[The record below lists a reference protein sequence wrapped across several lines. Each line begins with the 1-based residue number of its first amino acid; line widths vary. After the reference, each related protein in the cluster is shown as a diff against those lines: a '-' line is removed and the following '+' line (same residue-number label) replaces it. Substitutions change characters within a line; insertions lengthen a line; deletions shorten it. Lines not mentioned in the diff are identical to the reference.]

1 MNDILAYAIIGIV
14 LITFII
20 GLVCWVKGINEAL
33 GMNESDSDI
42 NNRKKR

>member
-1 MNDILAYAIIGIV
+1 MDNILAYVIIGIV
-14 LITFII
+14 AIAFLF
-20 GLVCWVKGINEAL
+20 GLVCWIKGINEAL